1 MTYFG
6 SFGIHRYH
14 LDQFTVG
21 MFIALFGIGMMAGG
35 LMMGRIRR
43 RFSENTLAMA
53 GGLLMGLS
61 YLAFIP
67 RWPMP
72 IFAVGMFSMGLG
84 YASLH
89 TTLQLRGTEI
99 SATARGKAFSLFAF
113 NLFGGLSMGSAVFG
127 WLVDAG
133 WYEAV
138 FAIAGVGLIGVGLA
152 TALAP
157 QGRTSSQC
165 HTMGL

>member
-1 MTYFG
+1 
-6 SFGIHRYH
+6 
-14 LDQFTVG
+14 
-21 MFIALFGIGMMAGG
+21 
-35 LMMGRIRR
+35 MMGRIRR
-43 RFSENTLAMA
+43 RYSENTLAMV

-67 RWPMP
+67 HWP
-72 IFAVGMFSMGLG
+72 ISVFVVGLLTMGLG

-99 SATARGKAFSLFAF
+99 SATSRGKAFSLFAF
-113 NLFGGLSMGSAVFG
+113 SLFGGMSSGSAAFG

-157 QGRTSSQC
+157 QGRASSQC
-165 HTMGL
+165 PAIGL